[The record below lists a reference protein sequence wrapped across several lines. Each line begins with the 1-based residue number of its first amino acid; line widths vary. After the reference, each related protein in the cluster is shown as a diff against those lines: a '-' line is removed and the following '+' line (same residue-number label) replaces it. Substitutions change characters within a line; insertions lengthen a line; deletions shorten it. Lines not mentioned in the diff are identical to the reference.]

1 MHTATRLEERAGV
14 PAICCALSLVSSVLY
29 LGRVRAEARASLGR
43 WHVCEW

>member
-29 LGRVRAEARASLGR
+29 LRRVRVRVRGMSYG
-43 WHVCEW
+43 